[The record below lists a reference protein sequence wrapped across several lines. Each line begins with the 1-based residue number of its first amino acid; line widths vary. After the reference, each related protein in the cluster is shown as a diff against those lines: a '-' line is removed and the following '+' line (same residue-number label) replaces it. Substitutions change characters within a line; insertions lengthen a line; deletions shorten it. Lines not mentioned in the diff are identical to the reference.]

1 MMDRIFNMDNKFF
14 TFMGKAAD
22 LILLNVIFLICC
34 LPVVTIGASVTAMY
48 YVTLKMVRNEE
59 SYISRSFFQSFR
71 QNFRQATGIWLILL
85 AGGTVLWLDFQIME
99 QAGSGGIFQAV
110 YLGLCFI
117 LLIYGMISAYIFPLL
132 AKFDNTVKNTFKNS
146 LLMSIRHLPYTIL
159 LLLITYVPMF
169 LTLNYGFV
177 LVYGAVVWLA
187 AGFALTAFINSHIY
201 MRIYKNYIPEEAQ
214 ENDSE
219 WTLGE

>member
-1 MMDRIFNMDNKFF
+1 
-14 TFMGKAAD
+14 
-22 LILLNVIFLICC
+22 
-34 LPVVTIGASVTAMY
+34 MY

-169 LTLNYGFV
+169 LTLNYGVV

-201 MRIYKNYIPEEAQ
+201 MRIYKNYILEEAQ

>member
-1 MMDRIFNMDNKFF
+1 MRNLLSPEGPLMSFLTKITYSAYLN
-14 TFMGKAAD
+14 
-22 LILLNVIFLICC
+22 ILWFICC
-34 LPVVTIGASVTAMY
+34 LPIVTAGASTTALF
-48 YVTLKMVRNEE
+48 YVTLKVARNEE
-59 SYISRSFFQSFR
+59 GRLTQAFFHSFKE
-71 QNFRQATGIWLILL
+71 NFRQATKIWLILL

-169 LTLNYGFV
+169 LTLNYGVV

>member
-22 LILLNVIFLICC
+22 LILLNIIFLICC

-146 LLMSIRHLPYTIL
+146 LL
-159 LLLITYVPMF
+159 ITYVPMF
-169 LTLNYGFV
+169 LTLNYGVV

>member
-22 LILLNVIFLICC
+22 LILLNIIFLICC

-48 YVTLKMVRNEE
+48 YVTLKMVRNDE

-85 AGGTVLWLDFQIME
+85 AV
-99 QAGSGGIFQAV
+99 
-110 YLGLCFI
+110 LCFI

-169 LTLNYGFV
+169 LTLNYGVV

-201 MRIYKNYIPEEAQ
+201 MRIYKNYILEEAQ